1 MKWLERFSNNYAR
14 ALEAESQAY
23 QAGFSAIGEVMD
35 TVTEAEMRPVRS
47 ALGDSPEE
55 FTKEDVV
62 IPRASVLGINMGNPQ
77 EPMPNQRIPK
87 ELVNAGF
94 DMTFAPSNVLGMGFV
109 TKGVNRVR
117 QAAQDA
123 IEYFGPAAGRG
134 GVTASMPNY
143 IDNYY
148 GPTAPNPDKPIRSA
162 IGTGTDKAIST
173 VSRIDP
179 EKVRATRQ
187 KILGMYNWGRR
198 SVTEGIEYLLDP
210 QSRALYKEMG
220 ITPGSQRHVSRALAD
235 NAIHKATAQ
244 VQYTSHIG
252 RQAGRE
258 GPIAQQVQTIMDKS
272 GVTDYFAYTN
282 GSYAAAIKEGKLYPK
297 SGGRK
302 SSMGADD
309 LKYIEDHFGSVWKTP
324 DAKGNRV
331 SFKDDEG
338 TILLIKAPG
347 IGTQTGD
354 HYNDIIQAGGYVGDL
369 YKAFTK
375 HDGKPSLEQLWTD
388 LKKASDKN
396 AEFNALPKSER
407 NGKTRWMLK
416 DGSSTLEGAK
426 ENGIWLTDSKSGRA
440 YTEGGINFLVKVQPN
455 GNIFAVMSDEHNFLE
470 NIPAKLDQGVRA
482 VTGREEGASLI
493 SQFEKVLPHRLV
505 AVTPPM
511 QANIFN
517 LRKQLG
523 TEGPQIK
530 NVTTGE
536 GAVRKED
543 LQAFIDARP
552 SERGMLLEQQRN
564 RAGAEILGGTGLLT
578 VGGNREEQR

>member
-1 MKWLERFSNNYAR
+1 MKWLDRFTQSYNNYASR
-14 ALEAESQAY
+14 RYEARVAAAEKANIAL
-23 QAGFSAIGEVMD
+23 D
-35 TVTEAEMRPVRS
+35 AEMRPVRA

-55 FTKEDVV
+55 FTKEDFIV
-62 IPRASVLGINMGNPQ
+62 PRASVLGMNMSNPQ
-77 EPMPNQRIPK
+77 EQMPDQRIPK
-87 ELVNAGF
+87 DLVNAGF
-94 DMTFAPSNVLGMGFV
+94 DTLFAPSNALGVGLV
-109 TKGVNRVR
+109 TKGVNRVS
-117 QAAQDA
+117 QAAKDA
-123 IEYFGPAAGRG
+123 IDYFGPAAGKG

-148 GPTAPNPDKPIRSA
+148 GPTPPDPDKPIRSA
-162 IGTGTDKAIST
+162 IGTGTDKAISAIPG
-173 VSRIDP
+173 VDP

-187 KILGMYNWGRR
+187 KVLGMYNWGRR

-210 QSRALYKEMG
+210 QARATYKEMG

-235 NAIHKATAQ
+235 DAIHKATAQ

-258 GPIAQQVQTIMDKS
+258 GPIAKQVQTIMDKS
-272 GVTDYFAYTN
+272 GVTDYFAYTD
-282 GSYAAAIKEGKLYPK
+282 GSYASAIKEGKFYPT

-302 SSMGADD
+302 SNMSAGD
-309 LKYIEDHFGSVWKTP
+309 LKYIEEHFGTVWKTP
-324 DAKGNRV
+324 DPKGNRV
-331 SFKDDEG
+331 EFKDDEG

-375 HDGKPSLEQLWTD
+375 HDGKPSLEQLWTE

-407 NGKTRWMLK
+407 NGKTKWTLK
-416 DGSSTLEGAK
+416 GDSSTLEGAK
-426 ENGIWLTDSKSGRA
+426 ENGIWITDSKSGRA

-470 NIPAKLDQGVRA
+470 SIPAKIDEGVRR

-523 TEGPQIK
+523 TEGPQIS
-530 NVTTGE
+530 NVKAAQE
-536 GAVRKED
+536 GAVKREE
-543 LQAFIDARP
+543 LQAFVDARP
-552 SERGMLLEQQRN
+552 SERGMLIEQQRN
-564 RAGAEILGGTGLLT
+564 RGAAEVLGGVGMLT
-578 VGGNREEQR
+578 SGGNREEQR

>member
-1 MKWLERFSNNYAR
+1 MKWLERFSDNYAR
-14 ALEAESQAY
+14 SFEAESQAY
-23 QAGFSAIGEVMD
+23 QAGFKALGEVMD
-35 TVTEAEMRPVRS
+35 TVSEAEMRPVRS

-55 FTKEDVV
+55 FTSEDVV
-62 IPRASVLGINMGNPQ
+62 IPRASVLGINMSNPQ

-94 DMTFAPSNVLGMGFV
+94 DMTFAPSNVLGAGLV

-123 IEYFGPAAGRG
+123 VEYFGPTAGRG

-148 GPTAPNPDKPIRSA
+148 GPTAPDPDKPIRSA
-162 IGTGTDKAIST
+162 IGTGTDKVISA
-173 VSRIDP
+173 VSRVDP

-187 KILGMYNWGRR
+187 KVLGMYNWGRR

-210 QSRALYKEMG
+210 QARATYKEMG

-258 GPIAQQVQTIMDKS
+258 GPVAQEVQTIMKKS
-272 GVTDYFAYTN
+272 GVTDYFAYTD
-282 GSYAAAIKEGKLYPK
+282 GSYASAIKEGKLYPT

-302 SSMGADD
+302 SNMSSDD
-309 LKYIEDHFGSVWKTP
+309 LAYIENHFGTVWRTP
-324 DAKGNRV
+324 DPKGNRV
-331 SFKDDEG
+331 KFKDDEG

-369 YKAFTK
+369 YKAFAK
-375 HDGKPSLEQLWTD
+375 YDGKPSVEQLWKE

-396 AEFNALPKSER
+396 AKFNALPKGER
-407 NGKTRWMLK
+407 NGKSKWTLK
-416 DGSSTLEGAK
+416 DGSNTLEGAQ
-426 ENGIWLTDSKSGRA
+426 ENGIWITNSKSGRA
-440 YTEGGINFLVKVQPN
+440 YTEGGINYIVKVQPN

-470 NIPAKLDQGVRA
+470 TIPAKIDEGVRR

-523 TEGPQIK
+523 KEGPQIS

-536 GAVRKED
+536 GAVRRED
-543 LQAFIDARP
+543 LQAFVDARP
-552 SERGMLLEQQRN
+552 SERGVLIEKQRN
-564 RAGAEILGGTGLLT
+564 RGAAEVLGGVGMLT
-578 VGGNREEQR
+578 SGGNREEQR